1 MKTDVEEFDLTQIPY
16 VALRRMGTIFRE
28 GEGKYGRNNWRNGV
42 DNTQYQLERLNHA
55 MKHLAIYIHLL
66 QFGED
71 LGVPGEDNL
80 AKVAWAMVTQMEL
93 ERVEDNEE

>member
-1 MKTDVEEFDLTQIPY
+1 
-16 VALRRMGTIFRE
+16 
-28 GEGKYGRNNWRNGV
+28 
-42 DNTQYQLERLNHA
+42 